1 MKKKRYDSRKL
12 VPVAVIKAAA
22 AGDPLAV
29 QMVLNHYQGY
39 IIWLSTRT
47 MYDETGQAHYVV
59 DETLKSRLENNL
71 IHKILEFQVR

>member
-29 QMVLNHYQGY
+29 QIIRGTSSGCPQGPCMMKREKH
-39 IIWLSTRT
+39 I
-47 MYDETGQAHYVV
+47 M
-59 DETLKSRLENNL
+59 
-71 IHKILEFQVR
+71 

>member
-47 MYDETGQAHYVV
+47 MYDE
-59 DETLKSRLENNL
+59 K
-71 IHKILEFQVR
+71 

>member
-29 QMVLNHYQGY
+29 QMVLNHYQGTSSGCPQGPCMMKREKH
-39 IIWLSTRT
+39 I
-47 MYDETGQAHYVV
+47 M
-59 DETLKSRLENNL
+59 
-71 IHKILEFQVR
+71 